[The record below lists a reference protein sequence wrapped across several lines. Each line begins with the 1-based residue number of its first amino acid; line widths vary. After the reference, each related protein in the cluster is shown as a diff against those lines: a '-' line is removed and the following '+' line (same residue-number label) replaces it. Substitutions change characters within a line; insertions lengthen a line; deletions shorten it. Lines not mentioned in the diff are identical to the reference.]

1 MGAAL
6 RGEGPRA
13 ARFLTAANA
22 LTALRLASVPF
33 FAAAVLNG
41 AVATACAL
49 YALAVATD
57 FFDGRVARMRGEAS
71 PFGGL
76 LDHASDALFVTAGL
90 GALAWL
96 GAVPAPLPFLVAAAF
111 VQYVVDS
118 RAHAGRRLRASRV
131 GRYNGIAYFALVA
144 APLARDLCGLGWP
157 SAPVVRALGWALAA
171 TTLFSMADRFRA
183 ARSAT

>member
-6 RGEGPRA
+6 RGGGPHRA
-13 ARFLTAANA
+13 ASAFTAANV

-33 FAAAVLNG
+33 FAAAIVHG
-41 AVATACAL
+41 AIVAACAL

-57 FFDGRVARMRGEAS
+57 FFDGRVARLRGEAT

-90 GALAWL
+90 GALAWH
-96 GAVPAPLPFLVAAAF
+96 GAVPAPLPFLVPAAF
-111 VQYVVDS
+111 LQYVLDS
-118 RAHAGRRLRASRV
+118 RAHAGKRLRASRL

-144 APLARDLCGLGWP
+144 APLARDLCGLAWP
-157 SAPVVRALGWALAA
+157 APEVVRALGWALVA
-171 TTLFSMADRFRA
+171 TTALSMLDRLA
-183 ARSAT
+183 ASTRP

>member
-13 ARFLTAANA
+13 ARFLTIANA

-33 FAAAVLNG
+33 FAAAVAYG

-57 FFDGRVARMRGEAS
+57 FFDGRVARLRGEAT

-118 RAHAGRRLRASRV
+118 RAHAGRRLRASKL

-144 APLARDLCGLGWP
+144 APLVRDLCGIAWP
-157 SAPVVRALGWALAA
+157 THEVVRALGWALAA
-171 TTLFSMADRFRA
+171 TTLASMADRFLA
-183 ARSAT
+183 ARSA

>member
-118 RAHAGRRLRASRV
+118 RAHAGRRLRASRARALQRDRLLRA
-131 GRYNGIAYFALVA
+131 GRGAARARSLRARVA
-144 APLARDLCGLGWP
+144 

>member
-13 ARFLTAANA
+13 ARFWTVANA

-33 FAAAVLNG
+33 FAAAVLHG
-41 AVATACAL
+41 AALAACAL
-49 YALAVATD
+49 YALAVVTD
-57 FFDGRVARMRGEAS
+57 FFDGRIARMRGETS

-90 GALAWL
+90 GALAWH

-118 RAHAGRRLRASRV
+118 RAHAGKRLRASRL

-144 APLARDLCGLGWP
+144 APLVRDLCGLAWP
-157 SAPVVRALGWALAA
+157 APAVVRALGWALAA
-171 TTLFSMADRFRA
+171 TTLVSMADRLLA
-183 ARSAT
+183 ARES